1 MRDYCIFIIV
11 LSTRKIVI
19 SQVFNEIIFI
29 LIEIK
34 IKKVLENEI
43 SKELKEHDRLNK
55 NDDENCIKVLY
66 HGS

>member
-55 NDDENCIKVLY
+55 SDDENCIKVLY

>member
-34 IKKVLENEI
+34 IKKVLENV
-43 SKELKEHDRLNK
+43 R
-55 NDDENCIKVLY
+55 IK
-66 HGS
+66 GTWQIE